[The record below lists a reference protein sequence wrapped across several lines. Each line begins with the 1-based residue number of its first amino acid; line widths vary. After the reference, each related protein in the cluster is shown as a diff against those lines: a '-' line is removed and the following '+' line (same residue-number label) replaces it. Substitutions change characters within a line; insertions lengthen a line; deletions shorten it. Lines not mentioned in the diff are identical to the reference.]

1 MHRLHR
7 CIAGPIF
14 STSTATSVRDVGP
27 DPPNRQRPRLRR
39 IKMPITKSEY
49 ELSSPV
55 PGFIEVIHPGV
66 LVCVL
71 VGVLASVAEIRHP
84 HRSVRFMGDPS
95 PARRMGIRRH
105 ESASSHPPAAAIPWV
120 FRRKTEGS
128 KVVESIPTT
137 SRQRRDRAMAGGT
150 VVHQFWDDPVF
161 IPFLTLT
168 RLGLPA

>member
-84 HRSVRFMGDPS
+84 HRKCQVHGRSVTGTSNGYSSTRECFVPPTGSCHSVGFPEENGGVKG
-95 PARRMGIRRH
+95 RRVH
-105 ESASSHPPAAAIPWV
+105 PDDESAA
-120 FRRKTEGS
+120 
-128 KVVESIPTT
+128 
-137 SRQRRDRAMAGGT
+137 SRSRDGGRNRGPS
-150 VVHQFWDDPVF
+150 V
-161 IPFLTLT
+161 
-168 RLGLPA
+168 LG